1 MDKKPGILRATLV
14 GGVLYMIPIVLL
26 VAILG
31 KALQLVRRVQ
41 PPVEHGLEAVHLGG
55 ILAPEL
61 IAVLL
66 LLLFCLAAG
75 LFARTAVAK
84 RFGDFLDTKVLGNI
98 PGYTL
103 YKGIGESL
111 MGAEPA
117 GDVRPVVLV
126 SIEDAWQLAMVV
138 DKLEDGLL
146 AVFVPGVPEAR
157 SGSLYFMSPD
167 RVRPLSISAMD
178 AIVTLRRMGVGSR
191 ELLKGEGLPP
201 EPTS

>member
-41 PPVEHGLEAVHLGG
+41 PPIEQGLEAVHLGG
-55 ILAPEL
+55 ILTPQL
-61 IAVLL
+61 VAVLL

-75 LFARTAVAK
+75 LFARTAIAK
-84 RFGDFLDTKVLGNI
+84 RFGDFLDTKVLANI
-98 PGYTL
+98 PGYSF
-103 YKGIGESL
+103 YKSVGESL
-111 MGAEPA
+111 AGAEPA
-117 GDVRPVVLV
+117 GGARSIVMV

-146 AVFVPGVPEAR
+146 AVYVPGVPDAR

-167 RVRPLSISAMD
+167 RVRPLSISTMD
-178 AIVTLRRMGVGSR
+178 AFATLRRMGVGSR
-191 ELLKGEGLPP
+191 ELLKSAGLPP